1 MPRYEDD
8 LRTKLSATRLPVTV
22 GQYIQRLRT
31 LNDNAPL
38 TSMKFLMNFDT
49 ISKKIDDMDKS
60 FTTKTSYLTA
70 ICAVLKMYP
79 KYSKLYKKYLDK
91 TMTNSREI
99 KKELDT
105 NEKTERQ
112 KDSIVPLKDIIT
124 VRNTLKKKFDDANE
138 IDGKLWDMYMGY
150 ILLCLYTMIPPR
162 RNRDYSEMWFC
173 FDEPK
178 TIDKTK
184 NYYVASS
191 HKFIFNNYKTATT
204 YGEQRLDVP
213 SDLAN
218 ILNEYIDMYQRVI
231 ERDDFTT
238 ANEFPLLVHFNGTR
252 IHEINGIT
260 RLLNKVL
267 GKKIGSS
274 ALRHIYVTDKFAPE
288 LEEMKATAKAMAHD
302 MDTQRSY
309 IKTN

>member
-8 LRTKLSATRLPVTV
+8 LRTKLSATRVPVTV

-31 LNDNAPL
+31 LNGNAPL
-38 TSMKFLMNFDT
+38 TSMKFLMDFPT
-49 ISKKIDDMDKS
+49 ISKKIDDMEKS

-79 KYSKLYKKYLDK
+79 KYSKLYKKYLEK

-105 NEKTERQ
+105 NVRNDKQ
-112 KDSIVPLKDIIT
+112 KESIVPLNDIIE
-124 VRNTLKKKFDDANE
+124 VRNKLKKEFDDAKE
-138 IDGKLWDMYMGY
+138 IDGKLWDKYMGY
-150 ILLCLYTMIPPR
+150 ILLCLYTMTPPR

-178 TIDKTK
+178 VNDKAK
-184 NYYVASS
+184 NYYIAST

-204 YGEQRLDVP
+204 YGEQKLDVP
-213 SDLAN
+213 ADLAKV
-218 ILNEYIDMYQRVI
+218 LDEYIDMYQSVI
-231 ERDDFTT
+231 EGNDYKKN
-238 ANEFPLLVHFNGTR
+238 NEFPLLVHFNGSR

-274 ALRHIYVTDKFAPE
+274 ALRHIYLSDKFAPE
-288 LEEMKATAKAMAHD
+288 LEEMKATANAMGHD
-302 MDTQRSY
+302 LATQREY
-309 IKTN
+309 IKTS